1 MGNVKKIVAPI
12 VGMTFFWAY
21 FRYQAVFGTLY
32 PLGSEVSV
40 FGYGIQ
46 LYTVFLIEAL
56 VLSVIALFFF
66 KKSGGCYSLGKRVV
80 LASSI
85 IGTMGAVLNM
95 CVQAGVFDAVVF
107 WLSIL
112 LTVIGFLGNY
122 LAWTQYFSSSFG
134 AKHLVLLAISYF
146 MSIVL
151 LTALSLSFAS
161 MKPLLTTMTPLI
173 VGLSWCLA
181 QPQGRIPKQKR
192 SKPSGSKKWINQTT
206 TLYIGLYIA
215 FLLAGSVVRGI
226 IDTGYSSESVPYL
239 RWVISI
245 GVSGL
250 ILAACVW
257 YWFKTK
263 HGIDGNGEAA
273 GSKPLSMAKRMS
285 IGRLTLVCWMVLA
298 LLFFSGMF
306 ASLIFGSYVEGGHIV
321 VVARSS
327 LDFFLWVLLCDI
339 ATKGRIPPVPLFL
352 VCGILTEVASWL
364 VSYVMVPGVLGSS
377 PDEGLLSL
385 ETLVLMVLFSLMA
398 FVVVAFGVLALRKQP
413 NSSDKALDSAAN
425 SAARVPSER
434 VSEYKL
440 TQREVEVI
448 QLFSQGY
455 SLTKVADELFISK
468 STAQTHAKS
477 IYRKLDIHS
486 KNELIGKMKE
496 WTNAQ

>member
-122 LAWTQYFSSSFG
+122 LAWAQYFSSSFG

-192 SKPSGSKKWINQTT
+192 SKPSGSKKWIN
-206 TLYIGLYIA
+206 
-215 FLLAGSVVRGI
+215 R
-226 IDTGYSSESVPYL
+226 L
-239 RWVISI
+239 RH
-245 GVSGL
+245 
-250 ILAACVW
+250 C
-257 YWFKTK
+257 T
-263 HGIDGNGEAA
+263 
-273 GSKPLSMAKRMS
+273 
-285 IGRLTLVCWMVLA
+285 
-298 LLFFSGMF
+298 
-306 ASLIFGSYVEGGHIV
+306 
-321 VVARSS
+321 
-327 LDFFLWVLLCDI
+327 
-339 ATKGRIPPVPLFL
+339 
-352 VCGILTEVASWL
+352 
-364 VSYVMVPGVLGSS
+364 
-377 PDEGLLSL
+377 
-385 ETLVLMVLFSLMA
+385 
-398 FVVVAFGVLALRKQP
+398 
-413 NSSDKALDSAAN
+413 
-425 SAARVPSER
+425 
-434 VSEYKL
+434 
-440 TQREVEVI
+440 
-448 QLFSQGY
+448 
-455 SLTKVADELFISK
+455 
-468 STAQTHAKS
+468 
-477 IYRKLDIHS
+477 
-486 KNELIGKMKE
+486 
-496 WTNAQ
+496 

>member
-1 MGNVKKIVAPI
+1 MLFVGKKGRIGFVDHRNHGRSFEH
-12 VGMTFFWAY
+12 VRSSGS
-21 FRYQAVFGTLY
+21 FRCGRFLAFNFVNRYRVFGK
-32 PLGSEVSV
+32 
-40 FGYGIQ
+40 
-46 LYTVFLIEAL
+46 
-56 VLSVIALFFF
+56 LSCL
-66 KKSGGCYSLGKRVV
+66 
-80 LASSI
+80 
-85 IGTMGAVLNM
+85 GAVLLEF
-95 CVQAGVFDAVVF
+95 VWGKASSLAGDIVFHEHRSPYGPFSFVCFDEASSYDNDSANRRVAPGV
-107 WLSIL
+107 WLNL
-112 LTVIGFLGNY
+112 RVGF
-122 LAWTQYFSSSFG
+122 Q
-134 AKHLVLLAISYF
+134 
-146 MSIVL
+146 
-151 LTALSLSFAS
+151 
-161 MKPLLTTMTPLI
+161 
-173 VGLSWCLA
+173 
-181 QPQGRIPKQKR
+181 KQKR

>member
-1 MGNVKKIVAPI
+1 
-12 VGMTFFWAY
+12 
-21 FRYQAVFGTLY
+21 
-32 PLGSEVSV
+32 
-40 FGYGIQ
+40 
-46 LYTVFLIEAL
+46 
-56 VLSVIALFFF
+56 
-66 KKSGGCYSLGKRVV
+66 
-80 LASSI
+80 
-85 IGTMGAVLNM
+85 
-95 CVQAGVFDAVVF
+95 
-107 WLSIL
+107 
-112 LTVIGFLGNY
+112 
-122 LAWTQYFSSSFG
+122 
-134 AKHLVLLAISYF
+134 
-146 MSIVL
+146 
-151 LTALSLSFAS
+151 
-161 MKPLLTTMTPLI
+161 
-173 VGLSWCLA
+173 
-181 QPQGRIPKQKR
+181 
-192 SKPSGSKKWINQTT
+192 
-206 TLYIGLYIA
+206 
-215 FLLAGSVVRGI
+215 
-226 IDTGYSSESVPYL
+226 
-239 RWVISI
+239 
-245 GVSGL
+245 
-250 ILAACVW
+250 
-257 YWFKTK
+257 
-263 HGIDGNGEAA
+263 
-273 GSKPLSMAKRMS
+273 
-285 IGRLTLVCWMVLA
+285 MVLA

-398 FVVVAFGVLALRKQP
+398 FVVVAFGVLA
-413 NSSDKALDSAAN
+413 N

>member
-1 MGNVKKIVAPI
+1 M
-12 VGMTFFWAY
+12 
-21 FRYQAVFGTLY
+21 
-32 PLGSEVSV
+32 
-40 FGYGIQ
+40 
-46 LYTVFLIEAL
+46 
-56 VLSVIALFFF
+56 
-66 KKSGGCYSLGKRVV
+66 
-80 LASSI
+80 
-85 IGTMGAVLNM
+85 
-95 CVQAGVFDAVVF
+95 
-107 WLSIL
+107 
-112 LTVIGFLGNY
+112 
-122 LAWTQYFSSSFG
+122 
-134 AKHLVLLAISYF
+134 
-146 MSIVL
+146 
-151 LTALSLSFAS
+151 
-161 MKPLLTTMTPLI
+161 
-173 VGLSWCLA
+173 
-181 QPQGRIPKQKR
+181 
-192 SKPSGSKKWINQTT
+192 
-206 TLYIGLYIA
+206 
-215 FLLAGSVVRGI
+215 
-226 IDTGYSSESVPYL
+226 
-239 RWVISI
+239 
-245 GVSGL
+245 
-250 ILAACVW
+250 
-257 YWFKTK
+257 
-263 HGIDGNGEAA
+263 
-273 GSKPLSMAKRMS
+273 
-285 IGRLTLVCWMVLA
+285 
-298 LLFFSGMF
+298 LFFSGMF

-440 TQREVEVI
+440 TQREV
-448 QLFSQGY
+448 
-455 SLTKVADELFISK
+455 FISK

>member
-122 LAWTQYFSSSFG
+122 LAWAQYFSSSFG

-263 HGIDGNGEAA
+263 HGIDGNGEGFEASVDGEKNEHRSTDPCLLDGFGVA
-273 GSKPLSMAKRMS
+273 FLFGHVCVAH
-285 IGRLTLVCWMVLA
+285 IWLVCGGRPYRSRRPIIA
-298 LLFFSGMF
+298 RLLFMGAALRYRHEGKDPSRTTVSCLRYFDRSG
-306 ASLIFGSYVEGGHIV
+306 
-321 VVARSS
+321 VVARQLRNGARGS
-327 LDFFLWVLLCDI
+327 
-339 ATKGRIPPVPLFL
+339 GLF
-352 VCGILTEVASWL
+352 
-364 VSYVMVPGVLGSS
+364 PG
-377 PDEGLLSL
+377 
-385 ETLVLMVLFSLMA
+385 
-398 FVVVAFGVLALRKQP
+398 
-413 NSSDKALDSAAN
+413 
-425 SAARVPSER
+425 
-434 VSEYKL
+434 
-440 TQREVEVI
+440 
-448 QLFSQGY
+448 
-455 SLTKVADELFISK
+455 
-468 STAQTHAKS
+468 
-477 IYRKLDIHS
+477 
-486 KNELIGKMKE
+486 
-496 WTNAQ
+496 

>member
-107 WLSIL
+107 WLSFL

-122 LAWTQYFSSSFG
+122 LAWAQYFSSSFG

-327 LDFFLWVLLCDI
+327 LDFFLWEGSLPYHC
-339 ATKGRIPPVPLFL
+339 FL
-352 VCGILTEVASWL
+352 
-364 VSYVMVPGVLGSS
+364 
-377 PDEGLLSL
+377 
-385 ETLVLMVLFSLMA
+385 
-398 FVVVAFGVLALRKQP
+398 
-413 NSSDKALDSAAN
+413 SA
-425 SAARVPSER
+425 V
-434 VSEYKL
+434 
-440 TQREVEVI
+440 
-448 QLFSQGY
+448 F
-455 SLTKVADELFISK
+455 
-468 STAQTHAKS
+468 
-477 IYRKLDIHS
+477 
-486 KNELIGKMKE
+486 
-496 WTNAQ
+496 

>member
-1 MGNVKKIVAPI
+1 
-12 VGMTFFWAY
+12 
-21 FRYQAVFGTLY
+21 
-32 PLGSEVSV
+32 
-40 FGYGIQ
+40 
-46 LYTVFLIEAL
+46 
-56 VLSVIALFFF
+56 
-66 KKSGGCYSLGKRVV
+66 
-80 LASSI
+80 
-85 IGTMGAVLNM
+85 M

-112 LTVIGFLGNY
+112 LTVIGFLGDY
-122 LAWTQYFSSSFG
+122 LAWAQYFSSSFG

-263 HGIDGNGEAA
+263 HGIDGNGGSCGFEASVD
-273 GSKPLSMAKRMS
+273 G
-285 IGRLTLVCWMVLA
+285 
-298 LLFFSGMF
+298 
-306 ASLIFGSYVEGGHIV
+306 E
-321 VVARSS
+321 
-327 LDFFLWVLLCDI
+327 
-339 ATKGRIPPVPLFL
+339 
-352 VCGILTEVASWL
+352 
-364 VSYVMVPGVLGSS
+364 
-377 PDEGLLSL
+377 
-385 ETLVLMVLFSLMA
+385 
-398 FVVVAFGVLALRKQP
+398 
-413 NSSDKALDSAAN
+413 
-425 SAARVPSER
+425 
-434 VSEYKL
+434 
-440 TQREVEVI
+440 
-448 QLFSQGY
+448 
-455 SLTKVADELFISK
+455 
-468 STAQTHAKS
+468 
-477 IYRKLDIHS
+477 
-486 KNELIGKMKE
+486 KNEHRSTDPCLLDGLACFSFRACLRRSYLARMWREAIS
-496 WTNAQ
+496 